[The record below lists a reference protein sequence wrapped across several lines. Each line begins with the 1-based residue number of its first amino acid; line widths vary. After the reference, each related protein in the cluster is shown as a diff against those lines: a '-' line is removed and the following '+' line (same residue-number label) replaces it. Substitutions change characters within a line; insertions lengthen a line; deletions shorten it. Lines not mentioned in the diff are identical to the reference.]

1 MIDEGT
7 LTAYVLLSICQG
19 SISWKLSN
27 PILDHKII
35 YVILKKQSKDV
46 NSLTSLIPCVYMH
59 GWLLVLKTKQNKK
72 QKNTQKSHTQKQ
84 KKYHHTENILS
95 PPLHFNNLKL

>member
-1 MIDEGT
+1 
-7 LTAYVLLSICQG
+7 
-19 SISWKLSN
+19 
-27 PILDHKII
+27 
-35 YVILKKQSKDV
+35 
-46 NSLTSLIPCVYMH
+46 MH